1 MLTALL
7 ASQKAVDKPD
17 CPLMPDKSR
26 CESAPA
32 GVVVMRVGVRD
43 SLVRWVD
50 EKPWRFKL
58 ILLLHTAVVGV
69 IELAILAWPRS
80 GHIRV
85 SECSG
90 ARDAQRNG

>member
-1 MLTALL
+1 MLRSPFVSGNDDPLL

-69 IELAILAWPRS
+69 ILLMFGTRF
-80 GHIRV
+80 
-85 SECSG
+85 
-90 ARDAQRNG
+90 